1 MENEKMEFMFCTNCG
16 SNSITFENNI
26 YSCQSCGSKFEKKQ
40 VDSKMFVD
48 LRLADNY
55 RQSTHFDEAKKLYK
69 KIIEDYPDDN
79 LTDVYW
85 GLFLCE
91 QNVIFEDDGKGEK
104 FPSFY
109 KINSQSVEDTPSYL
123 KAITYASKHDIEK
136 VKVFNDLGERIE
148 YARKMYLDI
157 ANTTNPFEIFICFK
171 NTDQNGNHTQ
181 DRQLAMDIYNE
192 FSGKYNIFFSE
203 KTLKNIK
210 SNYRE
215 YEPNIYY
222 GLYTDKIMLLICS
235 RNEYIESKWLKN
247 EWSRFTQINSNK
259 QEKKC
264 IIPIFTDGY
273 NPNDL
278 PSDLQS
284 IQGIFDDRKLISNLE
299 HQLDSIIHPVDKFE
313 ELRKQQEEERLRQ
326 EQRLAEIAS
335 NISRINMGGNGNG
348 ENKVNNYIDAIKK
361 FLELENFTKVKE
373 SLDLLKGISPNMF
386 EVYWYSMFYDN
397 KCKSLDSLSQVPKIV
412 FTENFKTCK
421 SFASLPEQKTLIE
434 TLENKYFENIRNL
447 TKLVQDY
454 YEKGN
459 YKTFVDFHGR
469 LAKYDVSSFEFKFF
483 NLIKS
488 KDCGTYEKFA
498 LVPNVLISNEFLELK
513 TLAKTEVQ
521 KSLLENLETIKQN
534 YDNDLLEK
542 LNAELYDGTL
552 KGLVDNNEVAKVL
565 DWYKNIT
572 SKFDAVFLKAIVLKE
587 VDKAVRQLYLNNLI
601 KYYSFLQEAKT
612 RQDDSKNYALFA
624 PYYFSNEY
632 EKCFPSEFAQLLD
645 LPYTFID
652 NHKDLKINQIEEL
665 IQYIEDIDLKPVEDL
680 QKQIKDLQAS
690 LNNQLAVIEAKR
702 TIKNGRD
709 YAVCNVFNLLSSVL
723 IVALTLLGSIIYMS
737 GLPIMETKPVIYN
750 ILLPIIGLGSLP
762 VIIFMC
768 AKTNIFAGIP
778 LGILVIFVF
787 YVGAGLVSHAPIAFV
802 NMAIQAFVIIRWLIP
817 QLKFYFKKLNFRG
830 APYVSKK
837 FKR

>member
-1 MENEKMEFMFCTNCG
+1 MEFMFCTNCG

-737 GLPIMETKPVIYN
+737 W
-750 ILLPIIGLGSLP
+750 LPII
-762 VIIFMC
+762 
-768 AKTNIFAGIP
+768 
-778 LGILVIFVF
+778 
-787 YVGAGLVSHAPIAFV
+787 
-802 NMAIQAFVIIRWLIP
+802 
-817 QLKFYFKKLNFRG
+817 
-830 APYVSKK
+830 
-837 FKR
+837 